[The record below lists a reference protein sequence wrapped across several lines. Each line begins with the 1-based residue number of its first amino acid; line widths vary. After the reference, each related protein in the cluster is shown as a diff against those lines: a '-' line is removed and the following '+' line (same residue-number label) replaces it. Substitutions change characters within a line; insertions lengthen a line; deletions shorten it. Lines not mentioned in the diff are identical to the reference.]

1 MSIFSSKGKSGN
13 RSVNFSAVDGLPGY
27 QQGDAVNATIDKKS
41 GMLIIRA
48 RVFQRPE
55 VRLPL
60 DRITYAE
67 SKTETEIRE
76 HDKSVI
82 GRAAVGSLLLGPLGA
97 IVGGM
102 SGIGSKKSKSVR
114 QFLII
119 AYMSTDGEEK
129 AIALEIVGAS
139 IGWHEFLKEIN
150 PKFATA
156 PESSVLL

>member
-1 MSIFSSKGKSGN
+1 MSIFSTKDKSGN

-27 QQGDAVNATIDKKS
+27 QQGDAVNATIDKKA

-76 HDKSVI
+76 RDKSVI
-82 GRAAVGSLLLGPLGA
+82 GRAAVGSLLGPLGA

-102 SGIGSKKSKSVR
+102 SGIGTKKTKSVR